1 MTIVWGVVIVL
12 VSLPCWFGQVLSL
25 LSPTTAERWK
35 LTESEASVDPI
46 LHADGRGE
54 ALWDTFTLWVLP
66 LAGVL
71 LVLDLEAWAYFG
83 LFGGGMYLYFGGRG
97 VATRLAIARRGG
109 RVGDADYLRMA
120 LVALVVWAVT
130 GMLVAAGSV
139 AQLAGW

>member
-1 MTIVWGVVIVL
+1 M
-12 VSLPCWFGQVLSL
+12 
-25 LSPTTAERWK
+25 LSPITAERWK

-83 LFGGGMYLYFGGRG
+83 LLGGGMYLYFGGRG
-97 VATRLAIARRGG
+97 VATRLAIAGRGG

-120 LVALVVWAVT
+120 LVALVVWGVT